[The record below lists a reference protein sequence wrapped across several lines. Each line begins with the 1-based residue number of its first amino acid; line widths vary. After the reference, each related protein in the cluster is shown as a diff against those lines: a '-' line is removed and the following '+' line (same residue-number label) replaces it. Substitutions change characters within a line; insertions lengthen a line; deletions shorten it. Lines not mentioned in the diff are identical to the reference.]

1 MDAAKDVISIGYSS
15 RLSCPEERLD
25 RRRRRGSTR
34 RIAAAL
40 PARLLSQEIVMPEP
54 PFSPPQTPDA
64 LFSAVYDRLKAIAGR
79 RIAEAGGRTPT
90 LDTTA
95 LVHELYIRISA
106 RSDLVFAHPNQFF
119 VYAARAMRNL
129 LIDRARSHMGRR
141 ASGVWIQVTLTASH
155 ESLALESAERAI
167 ALDSVLSRLA
177 ALDARAAQI
186 VELRYFAGLTS
197 EQAAEALGVA
207 KRTADRDWTF
217 AMAFLKT
224 DLG

>member
-1 MDAAKDVISIGYSS
+1 M
-15 RLSCPEERLD
+15 
-25 RRRRRGSTR
+25 
-34 RIAAAL
+34 
-40 PARLLSQEIVMPEP
+40 QEP
-54 PFSPPQTPDA
+54 PFASPQSPDT
-64 LFSAVYDRLKAIAGR
+64 LFSAVYDRLKAMAGR
-79 RIAEAGGRTPT
+79 RLSEVGGRTPT

-95 LVHELYIRISA
+95 LVHELYLRINA
-106 RSDLVFAHPNQFF
+106 RGDLTFSHPSQFF

-129 LIDRARSHMGRR
+129 LTDRARMHMSRR
-141 ASGVWIQVTLTASH
+141 ASGGWVQVTLTASN

-167 ALDSVLSRLA
+167 ALDSVLGRLA
-177 ALDARAAQI
+177 ALDARAAQV

-197 EQAAEALGVA
+197 EQAAEALGIA